1 MSGKS
6 FSGRVLYEFIVAM
19 IGINGV
25 PLSGH
30 RTVIVNL
37 TLVTRMAILINVRY
51 LLWANR
57 TGKVMLEKKESL
69 RRANAES

>member
-25 PLSGH
+25 PSLAQDRDYKYDTC
-30 RTVIVNL
+30 RTCDTYSLYN
-37 TLVTRMAILINVRY
+37 RSRYGPNRNV
-51 LLWANR
+51 L
-57 TGKVMLEKKESL
+57 
-69 RRANAES
+69 